1 MGDSG
6 RQGGTPKFG
15 PQFHGVDNF
24 LIVPRNHVLTVS
36 EPWDKFDN
44 VPFVSGSKH
53 KVETTGHH
61 PDFVNEKP
69 LQCAFFGENVNMD
82 CP

>member
-1 MGDSG
+1 MSGNMLGHING

-24 LIVPRNHVLTVS
+24 LIVPRNHVVTVS

-44 VPFVSGSKH
+44 VPLVSGSK
-53 KVETTGHH
+53 GGQGGDNG
-61 PDFVNEKP
+61 PSP
-69 LQCAFFGENVNMD
+69 
-82 CP
+82 